1 MSVLINGLLTPGSYY
16 CLFCQVANQSMNI
29 KNHRM
34 LSPIGKAIC
43 IMAIIFSSLDMPLGG
58 VSADVLH
65 KTVGA
70 VGGGRGATK
79 IAQSHG
85 DGTDMPFTSSKIR
98 NFQFLGR
105 KARPNEILAHE
116 DEMLERDLEDGED
129 GIPTS
134 SSSNPII
141 AMAEVSCYKLY
152 FATLL
157 PSISLTLIFFNGI
170 SGV

>member
-79 IAQSHG
+79 MDSVPFCFLGPRSQNYSQRKKKRFSSSLEPTSLIEIAS
-85 DGTDMPFTSSKIR
+85 TNAIFTKIMISTSST
-98 NFQFLGR
+98 
-105 KARPNEILAHE
+105 IL
-116 DEMLERDLEDGED
+116 
-129 GIPTS
+129 
-134 SSSNPII
+134 
-141 AMAEVSCYKLY
+141 
-152 FATLL
+152 
-157 PSISLTLIFFNGI
+157 
-170 SGV
+170 